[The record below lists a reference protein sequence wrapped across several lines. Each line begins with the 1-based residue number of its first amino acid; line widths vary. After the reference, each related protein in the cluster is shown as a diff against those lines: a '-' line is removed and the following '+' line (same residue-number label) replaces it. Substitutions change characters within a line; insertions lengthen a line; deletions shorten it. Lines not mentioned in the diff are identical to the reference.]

1 MKKYVETHAGNPAVV
16 KFWENALSKGL
27 DLDHTA
33 DSLRHHWIKVLP
45 NKNSPVKPIAIPA
58 KRINDK
64 SPFSSPQKRIK
75 EEKIKLPD
83 EDEMKSIR
91 VVVQNSKR
99 VVYDFEEIN
108 FKCEEENVD
117 LVFDRLVET
126 CSKISG
132 KRLSKQEVLKALL
145 ARNGVVKT
153 TIEHF
158 SIN

>member
-1 MKKYVETHAGNPAVV
+1 M
-16 KFWENALSKGL
+16 
-27 DLDHTA
+27 
-33 DSLRHHWIKVLP
+33 
-45 NKNSPVKPIAIPA
+45 
-58 KRINDK
+58 
-64 SPFSSPQKRIK
+64 
-75 EEKIKLPD
+75 PD